1 MRKDSDIQSL
11 MKNVTEQLEPIDVL
25 VNNAGSLLHRM
36 KGWSWM
42 KRRGTRSS
50 ISTSRI
56 QTIIRAAHALPY
68 QLVQLRLDLI

>member
-1 MRKDSDIQSL
+1 MCKDSDIQSL

-25 VNNAGSLLHRM
+25 VNNGGSLLHRM

-56 QTIIRAAHALPY
+56 QTIIRAAHALPDR
-68 QLVQLRLDLI
+68 LVQLRLNLI